1 MTSRT
6 ATWIGAGA
14 ILLWSTLAF
23 FTVQSGRVPP
33 FQLVAMTFAIGGVFI
48 LAVAALRGRL
58 HLAKPTPASFA
69 LGVFGPFGDTALYF
83 AAVKLSRPAE
93 ANLIHYLW
101 PLLIVIFAAF
111 LPGGRLLPRHLIGA
125 LMGLAATALLV
136 LGRAEGGAVGPS
148 PALGYALAGL
158 GAVVWASYSV
168 LSRRFAAV
176 PTESVGTTTLAC
188 MIPALAC
195 HFAFETTVW
204 PLTGIEWIGVIGLGL
219 GSIGMAFIVW
229 DIGMKQGDVAFLG
242 VASYAAPV
250 LSTLLLVAAGMAPAS
265 PVLALACVLIV
276 TGAVIAGRTG
286 SKVP

>member
-6 ATWIGAGA
+6 ATWIGTGA

-33 FQLVAMTFAIGGVFI
+33 FQLVAMTFAIGGLFS
-48 LAVAALRGRL
+48 LSVALIRGRL
-58 HLAKPTPASFA
+58 HLAKPTPASLA
-69 LGVFGPFGDTALYF
+69 LGVIGPFGDTAMYF

-111 LPGGRLLPRHLIGA
+111 LPGGRLTSRHMLGA
-125 LMGLAATALLV
+125 LLGLAATAMLV
-136 LGRAEGGAVGPS
+136 LGRAEGGPVGPN
-148 PALGYALAGL
+148 PALGYILAGV
-158 GAVVWASYSV
+158 GAIIWAGYSV
-168 LSRRFAAV
+168 LSRRLAAV
-176 PTESVGTTTLAC
+176 PTESVGTATLAC
-188 MIPALAC
+188 TVPALIC
-195 HFAFETTVW
+195 HLAFETTIW
-204 PLTGIEWIGVIGLGL
+204 SLTGIEWLGVMGLGL
-219 GSIGMAFIVW
+219 GSIGLAFLLW
-229 DIGMKQGDVAFLG
+229 DIGMKRGDVAFLG

-276 TGAVIAGRTG
+276 VGALIAGRG
-286 SKVP
+286 SR